1 MNPKK
6 IFVVD
11 DEPGIVKFMEK
22 ALVKNGYQVSASTD
36 PRRALEDIAREPY
49 DVIITDLRMP
59 QMSGIELLEKVK
71 SSGVSAEVVVVT
83 AHATTDTAIECLRK
97 GAADYLIK
105 PFEINEMLATVGK
118 VVGIGELKSRLVSLE
133 EMDKLKDEF
142 IATIT
147 HEIKTPLMAISGA
160 IELLAMQDEL
170 VAADEEKRREM
181 RRESDQAVKKFL
193 KIIDRQSRKMK
204 ALVEDILD
212 FARMEAG
219 KLEIKKSPASLAE
232 ITVEVLSEVRPI
244 AEVKGIIIA
253 PPATDASVNCDR
265 EQIKRVVANLL
276 TNAVKYT
283 RPGGKITVEV
293 SPPSESFAG
302 VSVSDDGIGLTPEHS
317 EKIFEK
323 FFRADQS
330 LRRETGGFGLGLSIA
345 QKIIEAHGG
354 QIRAQSEGPGKGTTV
369 SFKLPV

>member
-1 MNPKK
+1 MKPKK

-11 DEPGIVKFMEK
+11 AEPEIIKFMEK
-22 ALVKNGYQVSASTD
+22 ALVKNGYQVAATTD
-36 PRRALEDIAREPY
+36 PRHALEVIAREPW

-59 QMSGIELLEKVK
+59 QMSGIELLEKIK
-71 SSGVSAEVVVVT
+71 SAGISAEVVVVT
-83 AHATTDTAIECLRK
+83 AHATTDTAVECLRK

-105 PFEINEMLATVGK
+105 PFEINEMLATVEK

-147 HEIKTPLMAISGA
+147 HELKTPLMAISGA
-160 IELLAMQDEL
+160 IELLAMQEEL
-170 VAADEEKRREM
+170 VAGAEEKRREM
-181 RRESDQAVKKFL
+181 WRESDQAVKKFL
-193 KIIDRQSRKMK
+193 AIIDRQSRKMK

-219 KLEIKKSPASLAE
+219 RTEIKKTPASLAE
-232 ITVEVLSEVRPI
+232 ITAEVLSEVRPI
-244 AEVKGIIIA
+244 AAAKGINIT
-253 PPATDASVNCDR
+253 PPADDAAVNCDR

-283 RPGGKITVEV
+283 RPGGKITVEI
-293 SPPSESFAG
+293 SPPSGSFAG
-302 VSVSDDGIGLTPEHS
+302 LRISDDGIGLAPEHS

-323 FFRADQS
+323 FFRVDQS
-330 LRRETGGFGLGLSIA
+330 LRREAGGFGLGLSIA
-345 QKIIEAHGG
+345 KKIIEMHGG
-354 QIRAQSEGPGKGTTV
+354 QIRAQSEGPGKGTIV
-369 SFKLPV
+369 SFTIPL